1 MKRVE
6 QVTNLFYAFSEETRM
21 NKWIIASAAIV
32 FLTITTGAQTP
43 DTKAT
48 QILQQARAAIGTE
61 AQLKALKSLSFSLT
75 SYRTIGGLHLERDLE
90 YDILLPD
97 KVRRRESRQPFTAL
111 TVLQDDEEVT
121 YNIPNPV
128 STGGDLMRENSSEP
142 QAQIRRRADLARL
155 LLGLLLLTPF
165 SEGVEYSYAG
175 EHKDIAGTAD
185 MIDVKGPDSFATR
198 LYIEQGTH
206 RFLGLTYRSHQLSH
220 AVRAMAQ
227 LVGSPA
233 RRASQDDKK
242 LSQEQQA
249 QRQVQRWAEA
259 EKRRKQFEE
268 ALAQAPVVEY
278 RWEFSDYKTV
288 KGFTLPHRLTRLEAG
303 QEYEEWEISAF
314 KFNPDLTAVFGSKK
328 K

>member
-1 MKRVE
+1 
-6 QVTNLFYAFSEETRM
+6 M
-21 NKWIIASAAIV
+21 NKWITAIAAFV
-32 FLTITTGAQTP
+32 LLTITTGAQTP
-43 DTKAT
+43 DAKAA

-61 AQLKALKSLSFSLT
+61 SQLKTLKSLSVSIT
-75 SYRTIGGLHLERDLE
+75 SHRTIGGLHLERDLE

-111 TVLQDDEEVT
+111 TVMQDDEEMT

-128 STGGDLMRENSSEP
+128 SAGGDLMRENSSEP
-142 QAQIRRRADLARL
+142 QAQIRRRADFARM
-155 LLGLLLLTPF
+155 LLGLLLMTPF

-175 EHKDIAGTAD
+175 EHKEIAGTAD
-185 MIDVKGPDSFATR
+185 MIDVKGPEGFVTR
-198 LYIEQGTH
+198 LYIEQQTH

-227 LVGSPA
+227 LVGNTAS
-233 RRASQDDKK
+233 RRAPPDNKK
-242 LSQEQQA
+242 LTQEQQA

-268 ALAQAPVVEY
+268 LLAQAPVVEY

-288 KGFTLPHRLTRLEAG
+288 KGLTLPHRLTRLEAG
-303 QEYEEWEISAF
+303 QEYEEWEVNAF
-314 KFNPDLTAVFGSKK
+314 KFNPDLTAAFGGRKK
-328 K
+328 